1 MPKKSLKVQ
10 TLGQNAY
17 TLCKCIIIFFN
28 TLEKLRISLV
38 MSECVRLY
46 VCVSVCA
53 LPSIV
58 RIEKKVMSA
67 NFMIII
73 GQLAKWQPG
82 WVGATDHCA
91 QADHSAQWF
100 EKGCSKRGFNR
111 SLPCNGN
118 AKSLTRAWMCMH
130 VHVCMSVSVC
140 MYVNSR
146 QAQQLYSNNNNNNNN
161 EGNTI
166 TSLRFHGP
174 ATS

>member
-1 MPKKSLKVQ
+1 
-10 TLGQNAY
+10 
-17 TLCKCIIIFFN
+17 
-28 TLEKLRISLV
+28 

-100 EKGCSKRGFNR
+100 EKGVQPKPALQWQCQE
-111 SLPCNGN
+111 LN
-118 AKSLTRAWMCMH
+118 ARMN
-130 VHVCMSVSVC
+130 VHACACLYVCLCV
-140 MYVNSR
+140 YVR
-146 QAQQLYSNNNNNNNN
+146 K
-161 EGNTI
+161 
-166 TSLRFHGP
+166 
-174 ATS
+174 